1 MRYEFKTKGIIIY
14 ESSLI
19 FDKLYLVINVH
30 VVYNYNSA
38 NYLPNILVSIIFFT
52 TTLSQVRVGRGSAQ
66 A

>member
-52 TTLSQVRVGRGSAQ
+52 TTLSQVRVGRGLAQ